1 LDAQGVPYAQLGTPT
16 TTAQV
21 HPERFTQTLL
31 EAARARGAQL
41 LLGCVEGVTVVNGQM
56 RGVRVDGHLL
66 PAEIVVI
73 AMGPWSASAAKW
85 LPLPPVMGLK
95 GHSITLWPT
104 ASIPAQALFVN
115 YTTATGEHLEP
126 EVYPRPD
133 GEVYLCGLPDMS
145 PLPERPDLVQPRP
158 EAGPLLQAIA
168 GTLSSSLAGLQPRRV
183 QACYRPVYEDGLPLL
198 GKVPGVTGAYI
209 ATGHSCW
216 GILNAPASGLA
227 MSELIV
233 DGQAHSVDLAPFD
246 PQRGLAKR

>member
-1 LDAQGVPYAQLGTPT
+1 
-16 TTAQV
+16 V

-31 EAARARGAQL
+31 EAACARGAHL
-41 LLGCVEGVTVVNGQM
+41 LLGCVEGVTVADGRVC
-56 RGVRVDGHLL
+56 GVRVDGQML
-66 PAEIVVI
+66 PAETVVI
-73 AMGPWSASAAKW
+73 AMGPWSGLASQW

-95 GHSITLWPT
+95 GHSITLWPN
-104 ASIPAQALFVN
+104 APLPAQALFVS
-115 YTTATGEHLEP
+115 YTAATGEHLEP

-133 GEVYLCGLPDMS
+133 GEVYLCGLSDTS

-158 EAGPLLQAIA
+158 EAGPILQAVA
-168 GTLSSSLAGLQPRRV
+168 ETLSSSLAGLQPLRF

-198 GKVPGVTGAYI
+198 GQVPGVTGAYI

-233 DGQAHSVDLAPFD
+233 DGQATSIDLGPFD
-246 PQRGLAKR
+246 PKRSLARR